1 MKKMVLVLL
10 SGALCLTS
18 CGNNVEV
25 KETET
30 KEHVIVETI
39 ETEKIE
45 VEELDIETV
54 YSSDSDEVETDESGD
69 FIYDYKDYESVR
81 GYVPT
86 IAQEW
91 TFDRYNF
98 TNMSNEEF
106 DIYEKEYLLDCGT
119 IVCKDSDGDTMGF
132 RVFVDKYEHPGKAE
146 TYFVMDGIRNW
157 KGTVDVIVLWSY
169 DWISKNSYDRIHE
182 LCEYI
187 KTYLVVLFKLMK

>member
-30 KEHVIVETI
+30 QEHEFVETI
-39 ETEKIE
+39 ITEKIE

-54 YSSDSDEVETDESGD
+54 YSSDSDDDDEVDTDESGD
-69 FIYDYKDYESVR
+69 FIYEYEDYESVR

-86 IAQEW
+86 IAQKYA
-91 TFDRYNF
+91 FDRYNF

-106 DIYEKEYLLDCGT
+106 DKYAKEYLLDCGT
-119 IVCKDSDGDTMGF
+119 IVYEDSDGETEGF

-146 TYFVMDGIRNW
+146 TYFVMDGVRYY

-182 LCEYI
+182 LCEEQL
-187 KTYLVVLFKLMK
+187 KN